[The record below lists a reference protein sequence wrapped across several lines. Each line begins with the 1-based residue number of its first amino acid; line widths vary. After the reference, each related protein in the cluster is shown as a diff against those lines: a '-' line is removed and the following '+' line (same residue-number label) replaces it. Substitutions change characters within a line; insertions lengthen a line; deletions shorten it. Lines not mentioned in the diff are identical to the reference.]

1 MPSGRP
7 KAKKPPRGAASPHS
21 GRSVGV
27 LFAAGPPQGKKA
39 PSGGSKPAQRA
50 QRGGLFLP
58 PGRPKAKKPPRGAA
72 SPHSGRS
79 VGAFFCR
86 RAAPRQ
92 KSPLGG
98 QQARTAG
105 AAWGLFLRSPH
116 HRPQVPS
123 PTGTDTV
130 LAVNRSWRTAVCLS
144 RRGQAPAAGAACGV
158 AAMPALTR
166 RSRPARAFP

>member
-1 MPSGRP
+1 M
-7 KAKKPPRGAASPHS
+7 
-21 GRSVGV
+21 
-27 LFAAGPPQGKKA
+27 
-39 PSGGSKPAQRA
+39 
-50 QRGGLFLP
+50 P

-98 QQARTAG
+98 QQARAAG
-105 AAWGLFLRSPH
+105 AAWGPFFAAGPPQGKKAPSGGSKPAQRAQRGGLFLCSPH